1 MVTETLA
8 ERATEHAKTA
18 IAVLL
23 LVLVGAVTLILQLAG
38 KFDIIASLSEIW
50 MLVAAAIVGFAAYL
64 LTSGMS
70 KERTATRADDASLI
84 ARPLVAAEPHS
95 PRQLRYRGEVRTDLI
110 RIEVELHDIKRR
122 NSIQFQSWNAF
133 AKPDTRQDDINNK
146 LQFDA
151 IEDFSTVL
159 NRRNDHLND
168 YEFERLNNECIV
180 SYEKIRGTGFLY
192 PEGSNREQP
201 AQTTMLQVFT
211 RAEIEQ
217 KLPFD
222 SFVSQVK
229 RDGELV
235 FLARAFH
242 YGSSKT
248 ETIKRLI
255 REQRA
260 TVTILMLDEAED
272 VEWNRQLTEL
282 EGVFER
288 PMLYSDMQRTFVAL
302 CQLRRELSDEEKP
315 RLNVMG
321 YERTP
326 LLSLIV
332 IDPKTEDAIMQ
343 IGNYASGTDPA
354 CRLQIVLSRKTR
366 KDVFDRY
373 WDEYLSIGRD
383 ASPIDLERIGEEFL

>member
-1 MVTETLA
+1 MLAETLA
-8 ERATEHAKTA
+8 NKAAEHARTV

-38 KFDIIASLSEIW
+38 RFDIMANLSEIW
-50 MLVAAAIVGFAAYL
+50 IWIAAAIIGFAVYL

-84 ARPLVAAEPHS
+84 VHPLVAAEPHS
-95 PRQLRYRGEVRTDLI
+95 PRQLRYRAEVRIDLV
-110 RIEVELHDIKRR
+110 RIGVELHDIKRR
-122 NSIQFQSWNAF
+122 NPIQFQSWNAF
-133 AKPDTRQDDINNK
+133 TKPDTRQDDIKNK

-168 YEFERLNNECIV
+168 DEFERLNNECIV
-180 SYEKIRGTGFLY
+180 LYEKIRGTGFLY
-192 PEGSNREQP
+192 PEGANREQP
-201 AQTTMLQVFT
+201 TQTTMLQVFT

-229 RDGELV
+229 RGGELM

-255 REQRA
+255 REQGV
-260 TVTILMLDEAED
+260 TVTILMLGEAES
-272 VEWNRQLTEL
+272 VEWHGQLMEL
-282 EGVFER
+282 EHVFER

-302 CQLRRELSDEEKP
+302 CKLRRELSDEEKP
-315 RLNVMG
+315 RLIVMG

-354 CRLQIVLSRKTR
+354 CRLQIVLSKKTR

-373 WDEYLSIGRD
+373 WDEYISIGRD
-383 ASPIDLERIGEEFL
+383 ASPIDVERIGEEFL